1 MNCTCDDKHPFFAYG
16 SRRHRHAVPGEP
28 ALRVTGLTV
37 GYDRNAAPCLTDA
50 TLTARVGQRIA
61 LVGANGAGKSTLLK
75 AVAGL
80 LKPTSGQI
88 AIFGNPVGAC
98 HHRVA
103 YLPQRSDLDWQF
115 PIDVKQL
122 VMAGRYMHLGYF
134 KWPRRKDR
142 QIVQQTLDRLQIAD
156 LAHKQIAQ
164 LSGGQQQRVLLAR
177 ALVQQARLILLDEP
191 TNAVD
196 NDTRQT
202 IESVI
207 VELAQNGCCVITATH
222 DLSTLHRCYDRVIH
236 LHKTRIVSDTTPQE
250 HADRLHDH
258 NLIPDD
264 QTANHLGGVA

>member
-1 MNCTCDDKHPFFAYG
+1 MNDCCEEKHPFFAYG
-16 SRRHRHAVPGEP
+16 SRRHRHVVHGEP
-28 ALRVTGLTV
+28 ALRIAGLTV
-37 GYDRNAAPCLTDA
+37 AYDRNASPCLTDA
-50 TLTARVGQRIA
+50 TLTAKVGQRIA

-80 LKPTSGQI
+80 LKPTAGQI

-134 KWPRRKDR
+134 KWPKLKDR
-142 QIVQQTLDRLQIAD
+142 QIVDQTLARLGIVD
-156 LAHKQIAQ
+156 LANKQIAQ

-177 ALVQQARLILLDEP
+177 ALVQKANLILLDEP

-196 NDTRQT
+196 KDTRLA

-207 VELAQNGCCVITATH
+207 CELAQNGCCVITATH
-222 DLSTLHRCYDRVIH
+222 DLSTLHRCYDRVVHI
-236 LHKTRIVSDTTPQE
+236 HKTRIVSDTTPQE

-264 QTANHLGGVA
+264 LVDINLGGVA